1 MRATSAMPLTPVE
14 AQLELE
20 RIVNRIAQA
29 LEPEQIILFGSR
41 ARGDHRSDSDADLL
55 IVVPDGSGDPAELA
69 ARALL
74 ATSGRRLPLDI
85 IVYPHSDFAQSLA
98 WQHDVVIYAV
108 EEGKVVYESQHSS
121 VA

>member
-1 MRATSAMPLTPVE
+1 MNLTAAQ
-14 AQLELE
+14 AQLELD
-20 RIVNRIAQA
+20 RIVQRIAVA

-55 IVVPDGSGDPAELA
+55 IVMPNGSGNPAELA
-69 ARALL
+69 AQALL
-74 ATSGRRLPLDI
+74 ATTGRKLPLDVV
-85 IVYPHSDFAQSLA
+85 VYSHSDFVQRLE

-108 EEGKVVYESQHSS
+108 EEGRVVYESQHSS